1 MQTRHVGERLR
12 RWRRQRN
19 LTLDEVASRAGCS
32 PSMVSKIE
40 TRKAEASLTLL
51 RRLAAALDVNVAAV
65 FEAAETNRI
74 VMKPAQRPRLS
85 GDALRSGD
93 GIVLERLVPYGA
105 DARLQAN
112 IHIVAP
118 GGASDGLITHVGEEM
133 GYLLEGTIDLTVDG
147 EVYRLEAGDSFH
159 FSSERPHGYNNP
171 GTEHA
176 RILWINTPP
185 TF

>member
-1 MQTRHVGERLR
+1 MQTQHVGERLR

-19 LTLDEVASRAGCS
+19 LTLDEVAGRAGCS

-65 FEAAETNRI
+65 FEEEGSERVVT
-74 VMKPAQRPRLS
+74 KPALRPRLD

-93 GIVLERLVPYGA
+93 GIVLERLVPYRT
-105 DARLQAN
+105 DALLQVN

-118 GGASDGLITHVGEEM
+118 GGASDGLISHVGEEM
-133 GYLLEGTIDLTVDG
+133 GYLLEGIIDLIVDG

-159 FSSERPHGYNNP
+159 FNSERPHGYSNP
-171 GTEHA
+171 GEVSA
-176 RILWINTPP
+176 RILWVNTPP